1 MLSSNQKK
9 ARVIMMI
16 ATAAVMLFS
25 IAGAVDFNKVSEPIV
40 KLIDSLLYPI
50 LGIVGAGGTIYC
62 VSLGVKY
69 AKAEE
74 PQEREKA
81 KTHLQNAIIGF
92 ALIFILIVAL
102 KILMP
107 QLIDWMEETGASSS
121 SGASAASDSA
131 SAS

>member
-1 MLSSNQKK
+1 MFSNQKRTRTVM
-9 ARVIMMI
+9 ALAMA
-16 ATAAVMLFS
+16 ATMLFG
-25 IAGAVDFNKVSEPIV
+25 IAGAVDFKEVSQPIV
-40 KLIDSLLYPI
+40 ELIDNLLYPI
-50 LGIVGAGGTIYC
+50 LAIVGAACTIYC

-81 KTHLQNAIIGF
+81 KTHLKSAIIGF

-107 QLIDWMEETGASSS
+107 QLTEWMEETGNSSS
-121 SGASAASDSA
+121 STSSSTA
-131 SAS
+131 SASS

>member
-1 MLSSNQKK
+1 MLSNQKK
-9 ARVIMMI
+9 ARNIMALVMM
-16 ATAAVMLFS
+16 AVML
-25 IAGAVDFNKVSEPIV
+25 IGVAGAVDFNKVADPV
-40 KLIDSLLYPI
+40 VNLINSLLYPI
-50 LGIVGAGGTIYC
+50 LAIVGAGGTIYC

-81 KTHLQNAIIGF
+81 KTHLKNAIIGF

-107 QLIDWMEETGASSS
+107 QLIEWMEETGASSS
-121 SGASAASDSA
+121 STAASSAADSA

>member
-81 KTHLQNAIIGF
+81 KTHLKNAIIGF

-107 QLIDWMEETGASSS
+107 QLIDWMEENGASSS